1 MKSQNL
7 NIFIIAIVIIVVIRV
22 IVNILKKAGGT
33 GLQDK
38 IKRFFA
44 NLENY
49 DSNQDVVIYDE
60 NGKVMNFRNSDF
72 AVDDSQEVV
81 IYDENGM
88 VISSPPPP
96 PPVYKAAKAPEV
108 SRTVIVEEVESEE
121 AEAEAEAGMYHDFIR
136 SSGGSAIVI
145 QEILGKPLALRHTK

>member
-1 MKSQNL
+1 MRSQNL

-22 IVNILKKAGGT
+22 IANLLKKVDGS

-49 DSNQDVVIYDE
+49 NSNQDVVIYDE
-60 NGKVMNFRNSDF
+60 NGKVMNFQNSDF
-72 AVDDSQEVV
+72 SEDDSQDVV
-81 IYDENGM
+81 IYDENGK
-88 VISSPPPP
+88 VISLPPPPP
-96 PPVYKAAKAPEV
+96 PPVYKPEKETEV
-108 SRTVIVEEVESEE
+108 SRTVFVEEVEREE
-121 AEAEAEAGMYHDFIR
+121 EPEADAEVYHDFIR
-136 SSGGSAIVI
+136 SNGGSAIVI